1 MSCISF
7 SNLCP
12 SSGDTENVL
21 LAKILQSLNEGGG
34 SGGGGVTGLSV
45 NGGPFQTGDV
55 SIVTGGG
62 GGTVTSVNGDPGP
75 AVLLDS
81 GEIPEG
87 ANLYFTEARVRGTDL
102 AGFVAAPG
110 TVTAADTVLS
120 ALEKVAAVTNN
131 PLLNFQDANADADGV
146 AFRNAGVDEVF
157 RTVGTTGFVQF
168 TPVADAMRL
177 HTTALTNSFTF
188 LATSAK
194 ADGAFLE
201 VYGTSHATG
210 LGGATVSIHDGGQF
224 RIRSAPIASTVSRLA
239 FVVNGTDGN
248 VGIGQLTTPAGLLHI
263 NTDTTALGL
272 AIFEQASADTDSFDL
287 SFRKARG
294 TVSVPSAVLTADA
307 LGNIMFRGYSGAG
320 GYVTSGSIHVIASGT
335 IASTRVGGRMI
346 FSTGTDAAPTVNTL
360 AMVITNQGN
369 VGIGPLPAVST
380 SGQDRLLNVYSAV
393 TGAAVALIE
402 QYGAFSDGPDLL
414 LQKNRGAAVGSN
426 SSVVV
431 GDELGTVLFSGHSG
445 IGGAVTAASIQA
457 VATGTVAASRVP
469 GRLTLSTGTDAVT
482 TVLTARMTL
491 DNAGAIGL
499 GPSLTPSA
507 NLDVNNSTTT
517 TISYF
522 YATTDG
528 LASPTNYSRTAIL
541 PGNAADT
548 SVIRTEAGGTG
559 LTAGLPRILKV
570 GSGPSVGTDIVAQS
584 VVLRSGQS
592 TGTGIR
598 GDILFQQSAPGS
610 TGSSLNAY
618 TTSWTINTSGQLVAT
633 GGFLLSAA
641 AITLSARLL
650 TAVATLTDAA
660 TIATDASLAN
670 HFRVTLGGNRTLGNP
685 TNPVDGQRVIWEF
698 IQDGT
703 GSRTITL
710 DTKFNF
716 GTDIVGLTLTT
727 TAGARDFM
735 TAIYNLAADVWDI
748 VAVTHG
754 F

>member
-1 MSCISF
+1 MSCITHA
-7 SNLCP
+7 NLCP

-21 LAKILQSLNEGGG
+21 LQKILQSINA
-34 SGGGGVTGLSV
+34 GGGVAGVSSISV
-45 NGGPFQTGDV
+45 DGGPPQTGAV
-55 SIVTGGG
+55 SITTGGG
-62 GGTVTSVNGDPGP
+62 GGGVTSVNGDPGP
-75 AVLLDS
+75 AVSLDS

-87 ANLYFTEARVRGTDL
+87 ANLYFTEARVRATPL
-102 AGFVAAPG
+102 TGFVAAPG

-120 ALEKVAAVTNN
+120 AFEKLQGSVAAATLV
-131 PLLNFQDANADADGV
+131 NFTDETADADAV
-146 AFRNAGVDEVF
+146 VWRNSGATEVF
-157 RTVGTTGFVQF
+157 RAVGTSGFLQF
-168 TPVADAMRL
+168 QGAAMRL
-177 HTTALTNSFTF
+177 HTTALTDSFTF
-188 LATSAK
+188 LATTAK

-201 VYGTSHATG
+201 VYGTSHVTG

-224 RIRSAPIASTVSRLA
+224 RVRSAPVASSVSALRTTVD
-239 FVVNGTDGN
+239 GTTGFLG
-248 VGIGQLTTPAGLLHI
+248 VGPLEAPLGLLHLNS
-263 NTDTTALGL
+263 NTTGQL
-272 AIFEQASADTDSFDL
+272 AIAEQASGDTSGFTFSFD
-287 SFRKARG
+287 KTRG
-294 TVSVPSAVLTADA
+294 TVGAPTVITVGDVEGTLRW
-307 LGNIMFRGYSGAG
+307 RGFSGAG
-320 GYVTSGSIHVIASGT
+320 GYVTSASLRVVSTGTVATTRVAGSMIFATATNAAPSVLTDRMWLDNTGQLGVGVITPSALFHLTSNTTGVALLQQASSDTDGFDLRLRKSRGT
-335 IASTRVGGRMI
+335 IAGLVGVSSGDELGTIFFSGRDSSISYVDTAAIQAVATGTIGASRVPSSLI
-346 FSTGTDAAPTVNTL
+346 FSTGTDA
-360 AMVITNQGN
+360 G
-369 VGIGPLPAVST
+369 
-380 SGQDRLLNVYSAV
+380 
-393 TGAAVALIE
+393 
-402 QYGAFSDGPDLL
+402 
-414 LQKNRGAAVGSN
+414 
-426 SSVVV
+426 
-431 GDELGTVLFSGHSG
+431 
-445 IGGAVTAASIQA
+445 
-457 VATGTVAASRVP
+457 
-469 GRLTLSTGTDAVT
+469 T
-482 TVLTARMTL
+482 TVRTNRMTL
-491 DNAGAIGL
+491 DNAGNIGL
-499 GPSLTPSA
+499 GPSTTPSA

-517 TISYF
+517 TVSYF

-528 LASPTNYSRTAIL
+528 NAAPTDYSRVAIL

-548 SVIRTEAGGTG
+548 AVIRTEAGGTG

-592 TGTGIR
+592 TGTGVR
-598 GDILFQQSAPGS
+598 GDILFQQSAPGAS
-610 TGSSLNAY
+610 GASVNGY

-641 AITLSARLL
+641 AITASARLL

-685 TNPVDGQRVIWEF
+685 TNPADGQRVIWEF

-703 GSRTITL
+703 GSRTIAL